1 MENEVYP
8 HTLLLKS
15 EPSAMQIVPL
25 LMKLFSPKSVVD
37 IGCGLGSWLSVFQ
50 QQQVADILGVDQPQY
65 INLEHLAIPPESF
78 RAHDLT
84 QPLQLSRKFDLAI
97 SLEVA
102 EHLPESAADTL
113 IHSLVGLSDV
123 VVFSAAIP
131 HQGGIHHV
139 NEQWASYWVKRFAQH
154 AYEAIDCIRP
164 HIWNNNQVE
173 MWYRQ
178 NVLVFI
184 KQEVLTQ
191 NNQYQQLKAQYV
203 HQPLD
208 VVHPELWK
216 KNMANHANQVAIL
229 EQHIAYLKQENTGV
243 KNALNNL
250 MKGLKR
256 KLFFWQ

>member
-1 MENEVYP
+1 
-8 HTLLLKS
+8 LLLKS
-15 EPSAMQIVPL
+15 EPSATQVVPL
-25 LMKLFSPKSVVD
+25 LIKLFSPKSVVD

-50 QQQVADILGVDQPQY
+50 QHQVANVLGVDQPKY
-65 INLEHLAIPPESF
+65 INLKHLTISSENF

-84 QPLQLSRKFDLAI
+84 QPLQLPQKYDLATC
-97 SLEVA
+97 LEVA

-113 IHSLVGLSDV
+113 IQSLVGASDI

-131 HQGGIHHV
+131 SQGGIHHV

-178 NVLVFI
+178 NLLVFI
-184 KQEVLTQ
+184 KQERLAQ
-191 NNQYQQLKAQYV
+191 NNQYQQLKTQYA
-203 HQPLD
+203 HHPLD

-216 KNMANHANQVAIL
+216 KNMANHENQVAIL
-229 EQHIAYLKQENTGV
+229 ERHIAYLKQENMGV